1 MTPAL
6 FSHRKHWAARLGTA
20 PFLPMTRAEMT
31 ALGWD
36 ACDIILVTGDAYIDH
51 PSFGM
56 ALIGRLL
63 EAQGYRVGIISQPDW
78 LSVDAFRGLGQ
89 PTLYFGVT
97 AGNMDSMVNRYT
109 SDRKVRS
116 DDAYTPNAAPNK
128 RPDRAVTVYA
138 QRCREAYPG
147 TPVII
152 GSIEASLRRIAHY
165 DYWSD
170 TVRRSVLPDSKADL
184 LIFGNAERALLEVTH
199 RLSRGEN
206 IADIRDVR
214 GTAFM
219 VNRDWKPEANW
230 IEVMSTELDIPG
242 AIDAHVD
249 PYAMTP
255 STLPSPASG
264 GGVGGEGKAPAKAR
278 PLPADLL
285 AHARELRSQQTDAE
299 QFMWGILRAK
309 RFLDYKFRRQ
319 HPVAPYILDFYC
331 DELKLAIELDG
342 GQHADQQP
350 YDEARTQA
358 LKAQGIHVLRFW
370 NNDVL
375 SQTEPVLEGI
385 YQAILALEAPSPLA
399 PPPASP
405 LSPTLSRLRER
416 EQMPSPDQLMGEG
429 NIQPLRFVPK
439 AERLAARQAERE
451 RTVIRLPDYD
461 QVKNNPSFYAH
472 ASRVFHLESNPGNA
486 RAMRQAHGVRDV
498 WLNPPPIPLSTP
510 DMDAVYDMPYARA
523 PHPSYGDAKIPAW
536 EMIRFSINIMR
547 GCFGGCTFCS
557 ITEHEGR
564 IIQSRSEDSVI
575 REIEAIRDKT
585 PGFTGIISDLGGP
598 TANMY
603 RMACK
608 SKKIETA
615 CRRPSCVFPDV
626 CDNLNTDHT
635 PLIHMYRRA
644 RAVPGVKKILISS
657 GLRYDL
663 AVRSPEYVKELVQHH
678 VGGYLKI
685 APEHTEP
692 GPLSK
697 MMKPGMGAYD
707 RFKNMFE
714 AASKAVGKKQYLI
727 PYFIAAHPGTTDED
741 MMNLALWLKKNDFRL
756 DQVQTF
762 LPTPMA
768 LATTMYH
775 TEKNPLKKVLGGK
788 GESVPVVRQAR
799 TRRLHKAFLRY
810 HDADNWPL
818 LREALKEMGRED
830 LIGNSKKHLIP
841 LYQPAG
847 TGRQPEGTRA
857 PRAEGARGKP
867 GQGKPGQPR
876 PGQDRSA
883 QPKPGTGK
891 SAPAKAGSG
900 KPATGKPTPS
910 TRGRPPRKGT
920 PTSSGLK
927 PGEDRMPQVP
937 KHPLSQRRGG
947 GKSR

>member
-1 MTPAL
+1 MTQPL
-6 FSHRKHWAARLGTA
+6 FSHRKHWAARFGTA
-20 PFLPMTRAEMT
+20 PFLPMSRAEMA

-36 ACDIILVTGDAYIDH
+36 ACDVILVTGDAYIDH

-56 ALIGRLL
+56 ALVGRLL
-63 EAQGYRVGIISQPDW
+63 EAQGFRVGIISQPDW
-78 LSVDAFRGLGQ
+78 HSAEPFRALGR

-109 SDRKVRS
+109 SDRKIRS
-116 DDAYTPNAAPNK
+116 DDAYTPNAEPNK

-138 QRCREAYPG
+138 QRCREAYAG
-147 TPVII
+147 VPVII

-170 TVRRSVLPDSKADL
+170 TVRRSVLMDSKADL
-184 LIFGNAERALLEVTH
+184 LIFGNAERALLDVSH
-199 RLSRGEN
+199 RLARGEK
-206 IADIRDVR
+206 IGDVRDVR
-214 GTAFM
+214 GTGF
-219 VNRDWKPEANW
+219 VVPRDWKPGENW
-230 IEVMSTELDIPG
+230 IEVASTELDTPG

-249 PYAMTP
+249 PYAF
-255 STLPSPASG
+255 LPSPASG
-264 GGVGGEGKAPAKAR
+264 GGVGGEGKAPAQAR
-278 PLPADLL
+278 PLPAELL
-285 AHARELRSQQTDAE
+285 AHARELRSQQTDSE
-299 QFMWGILRAK
+299 QLLWGILRAK
-309 RFLDYKFRRQ
+309 RFLGYKFRRQ
-319 HPVAPYILDFYC
+319 HPIEPYILDFYC

-342 GQHADQQP
+342 GQHAEQQT
-350 YDEARTQA
+350 YDEHRTRALEAR
-358 LKAQGIHVLRFW
+358 GIRVLRFW

-375 SQTEPVLEGI
+375 AQTEAVLEAI
-385 YQAILALEAPSPLA
+385 YQATPAAQPSSPPTPPPLA
-399 PPPASP
+399 
-405 LSPTLSRLRER
+405 
-416 EQMPSPDQLMGEG
+416 GEG
-429 NIQPLRFVPK
+429 RMQPLRFVSK
-439 AERLAARQAERE
+439 SDRLAAKQAIRE

-461 QVKNNPSFYAH
+461 QVKNNPVLYAH

-486 RAMRQAHGVRDV
+486 RALRQAHGERDV
-498 WLNPPPIPLSTP
+498 WLNPPPIPLTTP
-510 DMDAVYDMPYARA
+510 EMDAVYDLPYARA

-536 EMIRFSINIMR
+536 EMIRFSVNIMR

-585 PGFTGIISDLGGP
+585 PGFTGVISDLGGP

-608 SKKIETA
+608 SKKIERA
-615 CRRPSCVFPDV
+615 CRRLSCVYPDI
-626 CDNLNTDHT
+626 CENLNTDHT

-644 RAVPGVKKILISS
+644 RALPGIKKILISS

-685 APEHTEP
+685 APEHTET

-707 RFKNMFE
+707 RFKEMFE

-741 MMNLALWLKKNDFRL
+741 MLNLALWLKKHDFRL

-768 LATTMYH
+768 LATAMYH

-788 GESVPVVRQAR
+788 AEAVSVVKQGRV
-799 TRRLHKAFLRY
+799 RRLHKAFLRY
-810 HDADNWPL
+810 HDPDNWPL
-818 LREALKEMGRED
+818 LRDALKEMGRED
-830 LIGNSKKHLIP
+830 LIGNGKKHLVP
-841 LYQPAG
+841 TYQPAPRGDADSQRAKARERSYAG
-847 TGRQPEGTRA
+847 TGRQPEGTRT
-857 PRAEGARGKP
+857 PRAEDRRAKPTARKP
-867 GQGKPGQPR
+867 VASQPGPAR
-876 PGQDRSA
+876 P
-883 QPKPGTGK
+883 
-891 SAPAKAGSG
+891 APAKAGLDKPASG
-900 KPATGKPTPS
+900 KPVPAG
-910 TRGRPPRKGT
+910 RGRPP
-920 PTSSGLK
+920 
-927 PGEDRMPQVP
+927 QVP
-937 KHPLSQRRGG
+937 RHPLSQRRGG
-947 GKSR
+947 GKAR